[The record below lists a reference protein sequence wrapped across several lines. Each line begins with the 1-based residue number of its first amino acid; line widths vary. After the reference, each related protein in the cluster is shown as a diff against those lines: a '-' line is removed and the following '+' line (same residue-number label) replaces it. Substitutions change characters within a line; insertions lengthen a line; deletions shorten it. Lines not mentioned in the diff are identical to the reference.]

1 MRPKKTRRRGSGNS
15 PAKSPPITPNKPP
28 GRRGRP
34 PSKPSSTTLQH
45 LSVSSHENNHN
56 SLSPEHSR
64 TSSSDQDAYHSHQA
78 PSQFNPNPVHPP
90 DPAGAPIN
98 ANLPP
103 SYISPNEAF
112 DRPRKLA
119 KRERRAIIKYSRRSR
134 AVIDESFLAIMN
146 ELSTNFCSNCIIG
159 SFKPQPI
166 PRAADPSNPPA
177 PVSSLTIPLLQN
189 PFPRAERGRGRR
201 SKQSSVSL
209 IPSKPQKL
217 TVASFSPLCLPFN
230 GLPNQLKPPT
240 TKLERLSH
248 KCVRRFLKAANVLL
262 IPSTTVSRFF
272 EPQDPSLSIYLPPP
286 QLTPSLS
293 SNLASSQSAS
303 VSTTT
308 TIDASTTSIT
318 TANSTNTTTVGQLN
332 GFNSSDTATAPTA
345 VTTSSTTPLVS
356 PTKRGRG
363 RPPKSAKK
371 SSSPQPPLPE
381 HSSSTFLTAQ
391 PSIKSKSS
399 SSRREST
406 GTPRELKHLVTWDA
420 MKAASQESLNS
431 VGGDPAKGSQDA
443 TSPLTLQILSSPC
456 EEGLDQRTTRGR
468 VRKLSVGPA
477 SSLGSG
483 SEHAPSNNSSSVVK
497 SSLSPTGSE
506 LPAGHFREELLF
518 KNASYDLE
526 HSPPV
531 NHHLAKSGRKRRGTS
546 PRHQSTSGE
555 VTAFASLASTAG
567 TTSKLLDPDA
577 LQTGGAVLSS
587 AALLPPRK
595 RYKGVS
601 DGPGSDNDLPGGS
614 GATEDEE
621 KGSFL
626 PPSSLFSRL
635 NEGEIEMVK
644 SQEQFEREMAA
655 EEPGIPKKRPRGRPS
670 KKNQSPSGRPK
681 REAAA
686 FGFASMVSSSIN
698 STSVHSMMTDCQLLV
713 ISTADEV
720 KKDGASV
727 VVPPPHTPGKRGRKP
742 KKYLLQAPAAT
753 PSSVPAVTNPPK
765 SRIIPPPA
773 YAVEIEENIPT
784 PMASDIFIEL
794 KHPSLVS
801 PELQSPYQDA
811 SQSQPL
817 APKEEEPQV
826 GKESST
832 TIGETIVISS
842 PEVPKPQPAPDVVV
856 PVKKSKRGRPPLSS
870 HSNQSFASPS
880 VKRRNLD
887 TMSEESALIYGSR
900 QLRLFLLRTH
910 FSRRKFKA
918 QHSSESQ
925 VSTGPC
931 TTQALLNAGPIAEL
945 PSITAFFPF
954 SDLSSPILEVG
965 DEEKQ
970 ENEKTWMRQLYARLL
985 NTPDL
990 LDLKTRLTA
999 PLLSLPCPLRLPD
1012 FYRFICVSGLLNNFE
1027 TALEMQDSIQPKILA
1042 TVSPQVII
1050 RPEGTKS
1057 IAPFYP
1063 TGNEWPPLCLRD
1075 VIPGLSDCVEDFQ
1088 KLDLLLEFLFRT
1100 WEAYAGRKNWVGKQL
1115 QQVRSLY
1122 SQLRTEHVA
1131 KHPDKELPLPP
1142 PTLSSGSASKNS
1154 GPIIAG
1160 SGAAR
1165 KKVDRQTLE
1174 RGAEVIRCLCGF
1186 RVEGGH
1192 VMIRCASCVTSQ
1204 HLPCVWWALSL
1215 DMNTRLSAPNTRI
1228 GSSWPDVQSTN
1239 HKPSAAR
1246 LARCRAA
1253 LIGALAAGGHD
1264 ISVICP
1270 SAQIPPAYYC
1280 PSCLELDG
1288 LTKDYPRSLA
1298 VSLKEHNVTAVF
1310 DKSAKRFDYW
1320 SLGTNNEQ
1328 FLTDEFAII
1337 CRGDFE
1343 KALNSGGKLTEE
1355 QLQTNKIERASD
1367 AVVVRI
1373 YGLWK
1378 DNSGKSWM
1386 EGGAFLRPYD
1396 LPENL
1401 TWSTENPVLWHQ
1413 RELIYDETSRLV
1425 LPLSALRGR
1434 CCVLAPPTYRIGRPA
1449 DLPAIVIP
1457 PSEEAKRQEQEELH
1471 PLVFLCERLMTRTD
1485 GGELILKEI
1494 APAYLKIITKPYY
1507 FLRYPETSPLKA
1519 AITRQCTPEDLKE
1532 QDSTTRF
1539 GDIISC
1545 GVEPGL
1551 LFTECA
1557 QRRWVDECNSP
1568 EYKQKQEEQNVT
1580 QSPQKPHRQRSLSS
1594 ILPSL
1599 KGTPL
1604 SEIAPTISTTVF
1616 HHAPRKSLPNSLK
1629 ASTKSISALSQ
1640 PVQSSVVRKRG
1651 RPSETYKAQQQIMPI
1666 KQLSFEELQKQ
1677 MAILGDGG
1685 SKEAISAVPSFSVT
1699 PKKRG
1704 RKPKVVKTES
1714 VNVEPNGQV
1723 KPGEPSTVTKEDNII
1738 PVDDKPVEVQASE
1751 HDLSLLRAN
1760 QNELIWQEETAEG
1773 DLDPI
1778 EVPVTAEASPVES
1791 TMVFEH
1797 VEPAKDIQIHQHI
1810 HSQKLNY
1817 EWVGDFPEDFE
1828 EKAGNTQSSSPCGL
1842 LHECCEQEEIVNEE
1856 LLMENTEF
1864 PVHESLETSL
1874 IEESPDTHES
1884 GAVQS
1889 SSPPPTYLAFP
1900 SRVSHISVEEFTEPH
1915 PEECTESLPDNDV
1928 KYLEA
1933 EDFVQIVKNCLNE
1946 SSIQCV
1952 IPPPLILEGP
1962 VCLDSSTEL
1971 DEKRE
1976 NSNSSTS
1983 DVSTDG
1989 SSTANTDQKECH
2001 QSSPSSTVQP
2011 PRTPSA
2017 SSSSSRRRKSSP
2029 KKRVFDDPEKILD
2042 LSAKSSSGV
2051 DE

>member
-1 MRPKKTRRRGSGNS
+1 MRPKKSRRRGNGNS
-15 PAKSPPITPNKPP
+15 PAKSPPLTPAKPP

-34 PSKPSSTTLQH
+34 PSKPPSTALH
-45 LSVSSHENNHN
+45 HPSISSHENNHN

-78 PSQFNPNPVHPP
+78 PSQFNPNPVLPP
-90 DPAGAPIN
+90 NLAGAPIN
-98 ANLPP
+98 SNLPP

-134 AVIDESFLAIMN
+134 AVIDESFLATMN
-146 ELSTNFCSNCIIG
+146 DLSIKFYSNCNIG
-159 SFKPQPI
+159 PFKPQPI
-166 PRAADPSNPPA
+166 PRATDPSNPPA
-177 PVSSLTIPLLQN
+177 PVSLPTSPLPQN
-189 PFPRAERGRGRR
+189 PSPRSGRGRGRR
-201 SKQSSVSL
+201 SKQSPISS
-209 IPSKPQKL
+209 IPSKPLKPSM
-217 TVASFSPLCLPFN
+217 ASLSPLCLPFN
-230 GLPNQLKPPT
+230 GLPNQLKPPI

-248 KCVRRFLKAANVLL
+248 KCARRFLKAANVLL

-272 EPQDPSLSIYLPPP
+272 ESHDPSSIYLPPP
-286 QLTPSLS
+286 QPTPSLLP
-293 SNLASSQSAS
+293 NQASSQFTP

-308 TIDASTTSIT
+308 TIDASAASIT
-318 TANSTNTTTVGQLN
+318 TANSTNTTTTVGQLN
-332 GFNSSDTATAPTA
+332 GFICNDTATVPTGN
-345 VTTSSTTPLVS
+345 TLTSSTTPLVS
-356 PTKRGRG
+356 PIKRGRG

-371 SSSPQPPLPE
+371 SLSPQPPLPDFP
-381 HSSSTFLTAQ
+381 SSAFLTAQ

-399 SSRREST
+399 LSRRGST

-420 MKAASQESLNS
+420 MMKAASQESLNS
-431 VGGDPAKGSQDA
+431 GGDPTKGSIDA
-443 TSPLTLQILSSPC
+443 ASPLTLQILPSPN
-456 EEGLDQRTTRGR
+456 EEGPDQRTTRGR

-506 LPAGHFREELLF
+506 LRSGHFREELLL
-518 KNASYDLE
+518 KNE
-526 HSPPV
+526 HSPSV
-531 NHHLAKSGRKRRGTS
+531 DNHHAKGGRKRRATP
-546 PRHQSTSGE
+546 PRYQPISEE
-555 VTAFASLASTAG
+555 VSALASPASSTTG
-567 TTSKLLDPDA
+567 TIAKLLDVDA
-577 LQTGGAVLSS
+577 LQTGGTVLSS

-601 DGPGSDNDLPGGS
+601 DRPGSDNDLAGGS
-614 GATEDEE
+614 VVTEDEE
-621 KGSFL
+621 RESILRSF
-626 PPSSLFSRL
+626 SSFPLL
-635 NEGEIEMVK
+635 DGDVDGLK
-644 SQEQFEREMAA
+644 SQEQLGKEMAA
-655 EEPGIPKKRPRGRPS
+655 VEPEIPKKRPRGRPS
-670 KKNQSPSGRPK
+670 KRNQSPSGRPK

-686 FGFASMVSSSIN
+686 IGFASMVSSSIN
-698 STSVHSMMTDCQLLV
+698 STSVHSMLTEGQQLGMSTSS
-713 ISTADEV
+713 STADEV
-720 KKDGASV
+720 RRDELSV
-727 VVPPPHTPGKRGRKP
+727 VAPPAYTPGKRGRKP
-742 KKYLLQAPAAT
+742 KKYLMQASTAIPLTAPA
-753 PSSVPAVTNPPK
+753 VVTSPKPRGRPPK
-765 SRIIPPPA
+765 HPKPVVVEEVLSLLPPV
-773 YAVEIEENIPT
+773 VEIEEKCPT

-801 PELQSPYQDA
+801 PELQSPNQ
-811 SQSQPL
+811 
-817 APKEEEPQV
+817 EEPQA
-826 GKESST
+826 GKGLST
-832 TIGETIVISS
+832 IIVSS
-842 PEVPKPQPAPDVVV
+842 PEVMNSQPASEPLVT
-856 PVKKSKRGRPPLSS
+856 VKKNKRGRPPLSS
-870 HSNQSFASPS
+870 HSTQSLAPPLI
-880 VKRRNLD
+880 KRRNLD
-887 TMSEESALIYGSR
+887 MMSEENALIYGSR

-910 FSRRKFKA
+910 YSRRKLKA
-918 QHSSESQ
+918 QHATEPQ
-925 VSTGPC
+925 VSIGPC
-931 TTQALLNAGPIAEL
+931 TTQALLDTGPIAEL

-954 SDLSSPILEVG
+954 SELSSPLLEVG

-970 ENEKTWMRQLYARLL
+970 ENEKAWIRQLYARLL

-1027 TALEMQDSIQPKILA
+1027 AALEVPDSIQPKILA
-1042 TVSPQVII
+1042 TVSPQII
-1050 RPEGTKS
+1050 IGSAETKPMP
-1057 IAPFYP
+1057 PFYI
-1063 TGNEWPPLCLRD
+1063 TGTQWPPLCLRD
-1075 VIPGLSDCVEDFQ
+1075 VIPRLSDYVEDFQ

-1100 WEAYAGRKNWVGKQL
+1100 WEAYAGRKNWIGKQL

-1192 VMIRCASCVTSQ
+1192 VMIRCSSCVTSQ

-1215 DMNTRLSAPNTRI
+1215 DMNPRLAAPSTYI
-1228 GSSWPDVQSTN
+1228 GSLWPNIQSAN
-1239 HKPSAAR
+1239 QKPSSIR
-1246 LARCRAA
+1246 LARCKAA

-1264 ISVICP
+1264 ISVLCP
-1270 SAQIPPAYYC
+1270 FAQVPPAYYC

-1298 VSLKEHNVTAVF
+1298 VSLKEHNVTTVF

-1320 SLGTNNEQ
+1320 SLGTKNEQ

-1337 CRGDFE
+1337 YRGDFE

-1355 QLQTNKIERASD
+1355 QLQTKKIERASD

-1378 DNSGKSWM
+1378 DSSGKSWM

-1401 TWSTENPVLWHQ
+1401 SWSTEHPTLWHQ
-1413 RELIYDETSRLV
+1413 RELVYDETSRLV

-1449 DLPAIVIP
+1449 DLPAIVVP
-1457 PSEEAKRQEQEELH
+1457 PSEGARRQEQEELH
-1471 PLVFLCERLMTRTD
+1471 PLVFLCERLMTRND
-1485 GGELILKEI
+1485 VGELILKEI

-1519 AITRQCTPEDLKE
+1519 AIVRQFTPKDLKE
-1532 QDSTTRF
+1532 EDSTTRF

-1551 LFTECA
+1551 LFAECA
-1557 QRRWVDECNSP
+1557 QRRWLDDRNSSVSP
-1568 EYKQKQEEQNVT
+1568 EYEQKQVEEKAE
-1580 QSPQKPHRQRSLSS
+1580 QSPQRPHRHRNLGSV
-1594 ILPSL
+1594 LPLL

-1604 SEIAPTISTTVF
+1604 SEIVPTISTTF
-1616 HHAPRKSLPNSLK
+1616 HHAPRKSPPVCLK
-1629 ASTKSISALSQ
+1629 FLAKSISISSKPAQ
-1640 PVQSSVVRKRG
+1640 PSLIKKRG
-1651 RPSETYKAQQQIMPI
+1651 RPSEASKAQQQTTSI

-1677 MAILGDGG
+1677 MALLGDGG
-1685 SKEAISAVPSFSVT
+1685 SKETKSAISFFSAT
-1699 PKKRG
+1699 PRKRG
-1704 RKPKVVKTES
+1704 RKPKAVKMES
-1714 VNVEPNGQV
+1714 IDVEPNGQIM
-1723 KPGEPSTVTKEDNII
+1723 PAEPSTVAKEGDDII
-1738 PVDDKPVEVQASE
+1738 VDDRPIEIQVSGDDLPLFRVDESE
-1751 HDLSLLRAN
+1751 LN
-1760 QNELIWQEETAEG
+1760 WQEESTELKLG
-1773 DLDPI
+1773 PI
-1778 EVPVTAEASPVES
+1778 EAPMTADASLVEDQVVFERVES
-1791 TMVFEH
+1791 VKS
-1797 VEPAKDIQIHQHI
+1797 AQIQQHI

-1817 EWVGDFPEDFE
+1817 EWTSDFPEDFV
-1828 EKAGNTQSSSPCGL
+1828 EKVGNMEYSLPCGQL
-1842 LHECCEQEEIVNEE
+1842 VECCEQEEIVDEE
-1856 LLMENTEF
+1856 NFMENTEF
-1864 PVHESLETSL
+1864 LVHETLESSPT
-1874 IEESPDTHES
+1874 EERPNTHES
-1884 GAVQS
+1884 DAVQS
-1889 SSPPPTYLAFP
+1889 SSPPLTNLAHL
-1900 SRVSHISVEEFTEPH
+1900 SKVSHLSVVEITELRS
-1915 PEECTESLPDNDV
+1915 EECTDLPDDELE
-1928 KYLEA
+1928 YLEA
-1933 EDFVQIVKNCLNE
+1933 ENFVQIVEPCPDKGSAL
-1946 SSIQCV
+1946 CV
-1952 IPPPLILEGP
+1952 ISTPSILEYPIG
-1962 VCLDSSTEL
+1962 LDHSNEL

-1989 SSTANTDQKECH
+1989 SSTTNTDQKDCH
-2001 QSSPSSTVQP
+2001 QSSSSFKIQ
-2011 PRTPSA
+2011 PRTSSV

-2029 KKRVFDDPEKILD
+2029 KKRVFDDSEKILD